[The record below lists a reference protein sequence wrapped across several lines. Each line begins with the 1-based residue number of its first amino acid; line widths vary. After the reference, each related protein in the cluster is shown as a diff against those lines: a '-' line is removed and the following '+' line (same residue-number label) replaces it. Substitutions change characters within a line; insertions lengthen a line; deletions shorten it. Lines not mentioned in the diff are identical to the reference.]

1 MAETLLFKPED
12 WPTGEFAER
21 IWTLAGF
28 LKTPGFP
35 RVSCKIHRF
44 KNTGSAVTAFFGG
57 GGGRCELYQRGVLI
71 IYKYHN
77 SKPQV
82 IEKIWILPAQKT
94 VWGVRVY

>member
-57 GGGRCELYQRGVLI
+57 GGGADVNCITGGSLSYINTI
-71 IYKYHN
+71 IQNLK
-77 SKPQV
+77 S
-82 IEKIWILPAQKT
+82 
-94 VWGVRVY
+94 